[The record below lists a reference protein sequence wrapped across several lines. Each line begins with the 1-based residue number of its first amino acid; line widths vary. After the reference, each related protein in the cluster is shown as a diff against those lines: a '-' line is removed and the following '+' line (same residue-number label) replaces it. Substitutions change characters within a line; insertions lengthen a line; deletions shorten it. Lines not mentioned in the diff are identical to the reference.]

1 MSAPA
6 RAAFA
11 DEQIAMFV
19 KAIQAAPGSARQSA
33 GNASKFAQL
42 ADLVVGTIPAAL
54 EGITPKTGLA
64 VAGVTTVVLS
74 DFAAQD
80 PSVYA
85 VANFDDEW
93 IILRMSARAFDW
105 MVAAS
110 LGGSP
115 QNTPD
120 LSRPVSRIE
129 SAIARVI
136 AGRIF
141 NGIAETFGG
150 YGFIADRNGISVATA
165 PEDLKRIPADVG
177 MTVISAGL
185 AVAGET
191 AVFDVAV
198 TPAII
203 ASWQAS
209 ADEENTSSD
218 SPAQGKS
225 PDMPE
230 GEDRL
235 APLPAIKVGV
245 SAILCEQVI
254 ELDDILKWSVGEPI
268 LLGVTADASVQLLAN
283 DVPLFMAELGRMNG
297 WMCVKVSNEAVEIA
311 PDALTGL

>member
-6 RAAFA
+6 RTAFA

-19 KAIQAAPGSARQSA
+19 KAIQATPASARQSGA
-33 GNASKFAQL
+33 NASNCAQL
-42 ADLVVGTIPAAL
+42 ADLVAGAIRAAL
-54 EGITPKTGLA
+54 EEIMSKAELA
-64 VAGVTTVVLS
+64 VAGVKTVVLS
-74 DFAAQD
+74 DFAAKD

-93 IILRMSARAFDW
+93 IVLRMSARAFDW
-105 MVAAS
+105 LVAAS

-115 QNTPD
+115 RNTPD

-129 SAIARVI
+129 SAMARVI

-141 NGIAETFGG
+141 NSIADTFAG
-150 YGFIADRNGISVATA
+150 YGFIADRNDISVVTA
-165 PEDLKRIPADVG
+165 VEDLKRIPADVG
-177 MTVISAGL
+177 MTVISTGL
-185 AVAGET
+185 AVAGEM

-203 ASWQAS
+203 ASWRAS
-209 ADEENTSSD
+209 TGEENTNSE
-218 SPAQGKS
+218 SPTQGKS

-230 GEDRL
+230 GEDML
-235 APLPAIKVGV
+235 ASLPAIKVGV

-268 LLGVTADASVQLLAN
+268 LLGVTADAAVQLLAN
-283 DVPLFMAELGRMNG
+283 DVPLFMADLGRMNG
-297 WMCVKVSNEAVEIA
+297 WMCVKVSNEAVEVA
-311 PDALTGL
+311 PDALTSL

>member
-19 KAIQAAPGSARQSA
+19 RAIQAAPGSSRQSA
-33 GNASKFAQL
+33 GDASKFAQL

-54 EGITPKTGLA
+54 EGITPKAGLA

-74 DFAAQD
+74 DFAAQER
-80 PSVYA
+80 SVYA

-120 LSRPVSRIE
+120 LSRPLSRIE

-141 NGIAETFGG
+141 NGIAEAFAGHG
-150 YGFIADRNGISVATA
+150 SIADRNDISVVMVV
-165 PEDLKRIPADVG
+165 EDLKRIPADVG
-177 MTVISAGL
+177 MTIFSAGL

-209 ADEENTSSD
+209 ADEGNANGESL
-218 SPAQGKS
+218 AQGKS
-225 PDMPE
+225 PDMTE
-230 GEDRL
+230 GEDTL

-254 ELDDILKWSVGEPI
+254 ELDVILKWSMGEPI
-268 LLGVTADASVQLLAN
+268 LLGVTADAAVQLLAN